1 LWTIPPARKHGSM
14 RQARRRLDRFPT
26 PVNAG
31 DLPPRRASRR
41 GKAHV
46 SLPAMSAPIA
56 GDRSAEAVQR
66 AADEV
71 YGLPLSHF
79 TRARDELAHG
89 LRKEGLRDEAEAVK
103 ALRKPTLAAWALNQ
117 LARRRPDEVGRL
129 LAIGGRLHEA
139 QEALLAGGDRSSLQ
153 RASAEERE
161 LVAELT
167 RAATAIAHEAGAAGG
182 QSVGERVRSTLHA
195 AALDDRTAAAL
206 AAGRLVR
213 EQEAVGL
220 FGAPSDDARRTKA
233 PAKRGP
239 DVRGPRKDAE
249 RRRELERERRAARAK
264 EQKAQREQAGAA
276 KAAARAGKRA
286 KDAQRRADEARKRAD
301 EARAGVRA
309 AERRERDAATAYHR
323 AARALASAEKKLG

>member
-1 LWTIPPARKHGSM
+1 V
-14 RQARRRLDRFPT
+14 RQARRKARPLSDACQRGWFP
-26 PVNAG
+26 
-31 DLPPRRASRR
+31 PPRASRL

-56 GDRSAEAVQR
+56 EDSSAEAVQR

-71 YGLPLSHF
+71 YGLPLPDF
-79 TRARDELAHG
+79 TRARNGLAQG

-117 LARRRPDEVGRL
+117 LARQRPDDVGRL
-129 LAIGGRLHEA
+129 LTIGGRLREA

-167 RAATAIAHEAGAAGG
+167 RAATAIAHEAGGAGG
-182 QSVGERVRSTLHA
+182 QSVGERIRSTLHA
-195 AALDDRTAAAL
+195 AALDDRTATAL

-220 FGAPSDDARRTKA
+220 FGAPSDEPRRTQPARRGRD
-233 PAKRGP
+233 P
-239 DVRGPRKDAE
+239 RGPRKDAE
-249 RRRELERERRAARAK
+249 RRRELERLLRAARAE
-264 EQKAQREQAGAA
+264 EQKAQREHAGAA
-276 KAAARAGKRA
+276 KAAGRAGKRA
-286 KDAQRRADEARKRAD
+286 KDAQRRADEVRKRVE
-301 EARAGVRA
+301 EARAGLRE
-309 AERRERDAATAYHR
+309 AERRERDAATAHDR